1 MKNYTLLLL
10 FAFICCKSE
19 SKPSD
24 NHNKLSETN
33 PTEEVDTTNEEN
45 SPVTV
50 TQKTYIATQ
59 NDKTGNITQKLS
71 VSWLSEDTIQY
82 TLVFENQSC
91 KKTTIGGKATA
102 LKPGKEPFMN
112 SYKGASFEVKKYQ
125 ESKQGYKIVLH
136 IDSTNK
142 DKAVVDLSLS
152 QDGENEDCKPSSMV
166 MVAQN

>member
-19 SKPSD
+19 SKPS
-24 NHNKLSETN
+24 NNLNGLSETD
-33 PTEEVDTTNEEN
+33 PVETVDSVNEEE
-45 SPVTV
+45 SIIVL
-50 TQKTYIATQ
+50 TQKTYAATQ
-59 NDKTGNITQKLS
+59 KDKNGDFTQKLS

-82 TLVFENQSC
+82 TLVFENQYC

-125 ESKQGYKIVLH
+125 ENKQGYKIVLH
-136 IDSTNK
+136 IDSANK
-142 DKAVVDLSLS
+142 DKAAVNLSLTE
-152 QDGENEDCKPSSMV
+152 DGENEGCKPSSIV

>member
-24 NHNKLSETN
+24 NLNKLSETN
-33 PTEEVDTTNEEN
+33 PTEAVDTTNEEN
-45 SPVTV
+45 DPVAV
-50 TQKTYIATQ
+50 IQKTYTATQ
-59 NDKTGNITQKLS
+59 KDTNGSFTQKLS

-82 TLVFENQSC
+82 TFVFENQSC
-91 KKTTIGGKATA
+91 KKTTLGGKATA

-112 SYKGASFEVKKYQ
+112 SHNGASFEVKRYRENKHSYN
-125 ESKQGYKIVLH
+125 ILLH

-142 DKAVVDLSLS
+142 DKAVVELSPS
-152 QDGENEDCKPSSMV
+152 EDSENENCKPSDIV

>member
-19 SKPSD
+19 SKPSND
-24 NHNKLSETN
+24 LNGLSETD
-33 PTEEVDTTNEEN
+33 PVEAVDSVNEEEN
-45 SPVTV
+45 IIVI
-50 TQKTYIATQ
+50 TQKTYAATQ
-59 NDKTGNITQKLS
+59 KDKNGNFTQKLS

-82 TLVFENQSC
+82 TLVFENQYC

-125 ESKQGYKIVLH
+125 ENKQGYKIVLH
-136 IDSTNK
+136 IDSANK
-142 DKAVVDLSLS
+142 DKATIDLSLTE
-152 QDGENEDCKPSSMV
+152 DGENEGCKPSSIV